1 MTESVSKRQRVKL
14 TDSLTV
20 LVREKLVIYEEKHS
34 LS

>member
-20 LVREKLVIYEEKHS
+20 SVGKKLTIYD
-34 LS
+34 